1 VIAGGAG
8 KDWGSAVRG
17 EAGASLAAAGVQP
30 AGEWLDGARPNS
42 PREDVLRLA
51 AGLRRQSPEV
61 VVAIGGGSVIDAAK
75 AAVALAVLSPSGS
88 SCGAGVPRAPE
99 DAGKMPA
106 PQADDAAT
114 LDTLFGVGQVTRR
127 LGEAGRRMLPLV
139 AAQLASGS
147 AAHLTRYA
155 NVTDVQRRQKML
167 IVDDAVVPPRAIFDF
182 RWTASMSAGFTMD
195 GALDG
200 VAHCLEVFMG
210 IAADKLPAAREV
222 CLTGI
227 ELIVRSVR
235 AAVADGQ
242 NPAARAALA
251 LGTDL
256 GGLAIMI
263 GGTSGAHLNSFS
275 LVDILPHGRACAV
288 MNPYY
293 AVFFAPAIEPRLR
306 EVGQVYRAAGLLSA
320 DLAALRG
327 RDLGIA
333 VAEGM
338 TALSR
343 AIGFPATLRE
353 VPGFTEDHIARC
365 LAAAKDPKLASKL
378 QNMPIPLRTD
388 QVDEYM
394 GSILA
399 AATTGDFRAIRQ
411 LK

>member
-1 VIAGGAG
+1 
-8 KDWGSAVRG
+8 
-17 EAGASLAAAGVQP
+17 
-30 AGEWLDGARPNS
+30 
-42 PREDVLRLA
+42 
-51 AGLRRQSPEV
+51 
-61 VVAIGGGSVIDAAK
+61 
-75 AAVALAVLSPSGS
+75 
-88 SCGAGVPRAPE
+88 
-99 DAGKMPA
+99 
-106 PQADDAAT
+106 
-114 LDTLFGVGQVTRR
+114 
-127 LGEAGRRMLPLV
+127 
-139 AAQLASGS
+139 
-147 AAHLTRYA
+147 
-155 NVTDVQRRQKML
+155 
-167 IVDDAVVPPRAIFDF
+167 
-182 RWTASMSAGFTMD
+182 MSAGFTMD

-242 NPAARAALA
+242 DAAARTALA

-293 AVFFAPAIEPRLR
+293 AVFFAPAIESRLR

-320 DLAALRG
+320 DLAVLRG
-327 RDLGIA
+327 RELGIA

-343 AIGFPATLRE
+343 AIGFPATLSE
-353 VPGFTEDHIARC
+353 VPGFTEDHIRRC
-365 LAAAKDPKLASKL
+365 LSAAKDPKLASKL
-378 QNMPIPLRTD
+378 QNMPIPLRPD

-394 GSILA
+394 GSVLA
-399 AATTGDFRAIRQ
+399 AATTGDFRAIR
-411 LK
+411 LPR